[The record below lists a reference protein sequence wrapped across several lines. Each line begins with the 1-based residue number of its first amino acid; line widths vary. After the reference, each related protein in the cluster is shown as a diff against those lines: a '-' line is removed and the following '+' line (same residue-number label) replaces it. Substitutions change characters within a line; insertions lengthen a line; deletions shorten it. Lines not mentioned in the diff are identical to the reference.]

1 MDNTS
6 NLETLLSSLISS
18 NVGVLKALSLIQKEQ
33 KENSERQNEL
43 STVLYEL
50 KENQRALSEA
60 HTTTSKIL
68 HEYNQH
74 VTTELSTTKQKIDY
88 LLSQLESDEDE
99 HELQIL
105 MDKIE
110 SVNPNESLTE
120 MVDALMDVSKDMAK
134 VVQKFDQIDANLGVT
149 NQVVQ
154 NMKTNV
160 DEMATANRTVASRLE
175 SVDVRLASV
184 LTPSNDISLDALQ
197 AQVEELNNLSSQFTD
212 D

>member
-33 KENSERQNEL
+33 KENNERQNEL

-68 HEYNQH
+68 HEYNQQ

-160 DEMATANRTVASRLE
+160 DEMTTANRTVASRLE

-212 D
+212 

>member
-68 HEYNQH
+68 HEYNQQ

-110 SVNPNESLTE
+110 SVNPNESLME

>member
-68 HEYNQH
+68 HEYNQ
-74 VTTELSTTKQKIDY
+74 
-88 LLSQLESDEDE
+88 
-99 HELQIL
+99 
-105 MDKIE
+105 
-110 SVNPNESLTE
+110 
-120 MVDALMDVSKDMAK
+120 
-134 VVQKFDQIDANLGVT
+134 
-149 NQVVQ
+149 
-154 NMKTNV
+154 
-160 DEMATANRTVASRLE
+160 
-175 SVDVRLASV
+175 
-184 LTPSNDISLDALQ
+184 
-197 AQVEELNNLSSQFTD
+197 
-212 D
+212 

>member
-33 KENSERQNEL
+33 KESNERQNKL

-60 HTTTSKIL
+60 HSTTSKIL
-68 HEYNQH
+68 HEYHQH
-74 VTTELSTTKQKIDY
+74 VTNELNTIEQKLDY
-88 LLSQLESDEDE
+88 LLSQLESGEDE

-110 SVNPNESLTE
+110 SVNPNESLNE

-184 LTPSNDISLDALQ
+184 LTPSKDISLDALQ

-212 D
+212 

>member
-68 HEYNQH
+68 HEYNQQ

>member
-33 KENSERQNEL
+33 KENNERQNEL
-43 STVLYEL
+43 YTVLYEL

-68 HEYNQH
+68 HEYNQQ
-74 VTTELSTTKQKIDY
+74 VTTELSTTNQKIDY

-99 HELQIL
+99 HELQLL

-212 D
+212 

>member
-18 NVGVLKALSLIQKEQ
+18 NVGVLKALSLIQKDQ
-33 KENSERQNEL
+33 KESTEKQKEL
-43 STVLYEL
+43 SNILYEL
-50 KENQRALSEA
+50 KDNQRALAEA
-60 HTTTSKIL
+60 QATTTNIL
-68 HEYNQH
+68 HEYNKQ
-74 VTTELSTTKQKIDY
+74 VTHELNETKQTLEY
-88 LLSQLESDEDE
+88 LMSQLDNSEDE
-99 HELQIL
+99 NELQAL
-105 MDKIE
+105 MDKID
-110 SVNPNESLTE
+110 SVNPNNSLNE
-120 MVDALMDVSKDMAK
+120 MVDALMNVSQDMTR

-149 NQVVQ
+149 SQVVQ

-197 AQVEELNNLSSQFTD
+197 AQVEELNNLSSQFND
-212 D
+212 